1 MDEYLGDFLFDT
13 FQPFHFFQNEE
24 VDYVVP
30 PYGRGL
36 HSFTSQLNLSA
47 LFEIGGARRGCVA
60 LVKGVSGGCVGCAF
74 VPGTAQLEL
83 ESE

>member
-1 MDEYLGDFLFDT
+1 VDEYLGDFLFDT

-47 LFEIGGARRGCVA
+47 LFEIGV
-60 LVKGVSGGCVGCAF
+60 V
-74 VPGTAQLEL
+74 
-83 ESE
+83 